1 MGSCLVFLVGDKAN
15 RPLAALSN
23 RGTREENPLR
33 WINLEKRGT
42 SPDSKRP
49 VIENGSTE
57 EEGTLKRKRLS
68 LEI

>member
-1 MGSCLVFLVGDKAN
+1 MDK
-15 RPLAALSN
+15 P
-23 RGTREENPLR
+23 G
-33 WINLEKRGT
+33 KGGT

-49 VIENGSTE
+49 VIENGSHE